1 MSDPA
6 AVQTTLPSE
15 QPALPPA
22 PEVATPSKPA
32 AEASNEAPR
41 EVPAP
46 EIKET
51 PKAAEETS
59 ATDTAPQSDMLAT
72 KATPAEGEKKEPT
85 VTSTPVTTAADA
97 KVPDDD
103 KEPQNT
109 LTERF
114 TRAEW
119 DVLKKFRAELP
130 EIFAEAYT
138 DKSDAKTAPITFWGV
153 PIDPQNPKADARVS
167 VILMKFLRARSLNP
181 TAAREML
188 VNTLRWRESFN
199 VDAVMKEEFPED
211 VFGNMGKIYGLDKE
225 KRPVVYNLYGG
236 NSDLKAVF
244 SDVQRFIRWRVALQ
258 ERSILLLDFNE
269 VDQMIQIHDY
279 AGVSM
284 SSRDANSKAAAS
296 EASNIFSSHYPETLY
311 RKFFVNVPTLLSW
324 IFWAFKAIIPSATM
338 AKMSMVGSGD
348 NALRKALLPYVD
360 TKQLPRRYGGDAEA
374 F

>member
-6 AVQTTLPSE
+6 AVQTTLASE
-15 QPALPPA
+15 QPALSPA

-32 AEASNEAPR
+32 AEANEAPR

-51 PKAAEETS
+51 S
-59 ATDTAPQSDMLAT
+59 ATDAAPQSDMLAT

-85 VTSTPVTTAADA
+85 VTSTPVTTAADDA
-97 KVPDDD
+97 KVPDED

-138 DKSDAKTAPITFWGV
+138 DKADGKTAPITFWGV

-167 VILMKFLRARSLNP
+167 VILMKFLRARNLNP

-199 VDAVMKEEFPED
+199 VEAVMKEEFPED
-211 VFGNMGKIYGLDKE
+211 IFGNMGKIYGLDKE
-225 KRPVVYNLYGG
+225 RRPVVYNLYGG

-360 TKQLPRRYGGDAEA
+360 SKELPKRYGGDAEA

>member
-1 MSDPA
+1 MSDPTT
-6 AVQTTLPSE
+6 VQTTVAPE
-15 QPALPPA
+15 QPAPPA
-22 PEVATPSKPA
+22 VPEVKPVL
-32 AEASNEAPR
+32 EASNEAPQ
-41 EVPAP
+41 EATA
-46 EIKET
+46 ETKET
-51 PKAAEETS
+51 AKADTVEETS
-59 ATDTAPQSDMLAT
+59 ATDATPQSDMLAT
-72 KATPAEGEKKEPT
+72 KATPAESDKKEPITT
-85 VTSTPVTTAADA
+85 VTSTPVTTAAETKNADE
-97 KVPDDD
+97 D

-109 LTERF
+109 LTRSF
-114 TRAEW
+114 TNAEW
-119 DVLKKFRAELP
+119 DALKKFRTELP
-130 EIFAEAYT
+130 DIFAESYP
-138 DKSDAKTAPITFWGV
+138 DKADNKTAPITFWGV
-153 PIDPQNPKADARVS
+153 PIDPQSPKSDARVS
-167 VILMKFLRARSLNP
+167 VILMKFLRARNLNP

-199 VDAVMKEEFPED
+199 VESLLKEEFPQD
-211 VFGNMGKIYGLDKE
+211 IFGGMAKISGVDKD
-225 KRPVVYNLYGG
+225 KRPVVYNVYGG

-311 RKFFVNVPTLLSW
+311 RKFFINVPTLLSW

-338 AKMSMVGSGD
+338 AKMSMVGTGES
-348 NALRKALLPYVD
+348 ALRKALLPYID
-360 TKQLPRRYGGDAEA
+360 TKQLPKRYGGEAEG